1 MGASHTFRRRWLAGP
16 LTLALFS
23 PCAQGAAF
31 LPGAEADPPTGD
43 VAQVGSTATEPLRG
57 GGIQWSF
64 APWRFGGTV
73 ALDLRA
79 LRMEDGRTS
88 RQYLL
93 ISDVEMASYI
103 WQPWFV
109 QVRLGAG
116 FVAAQSGGSDAQTSS
131 DLGGTLTGRAAIVVF
146 PASRFPFELRA
157 EASDSRTGGVG
168 LGAEYRSRRVL
179 ASQGWRPATGNAQV
193 HLQVG
198 YSELLDGVSRDT
210 LSTLNATAMQQSG
223 PHLMELTYTNSDNR
237 RSDTDE
243 QTRLSSLN
251 ARHAFNPAGSLNVN
265 TIASWNEAR
274 QQGASADM
282 GSDVRQVASF
292 VSWRGANG
300 LWAGSSA
307 PQVAATARWVQT
319 RSLSSG
325 QGSGDGL
332 QAVNVSLGA
341 SQELGPTWRAS
352 LSGSA
357 SHQQSSTL
365 TVGDSAGAQA
375 SLTWAPHSTMRAGW
389 RYGPSASLTGGYFR
403 ATSQEARQTLGLQG
417 SHGVSRDHPLSESSS
432 LSLSLTQSA
441 AVLQESGTAELA
453 GAVAHGASV
462 SWQSM
467 GADGGGQTFGG
478 LSYTDSQTLGTNR
491 GHFKLLNLQI
501 NQRSQLT
508 RYSHWALNLTVQ
520 GANNSSSELDAFTG
534 QRRELGGGWQRSY
547 SGALSYEHQRALG
560 VPRLRHS
567 VLLSVNS
574 QQLEQ
579 RALGDIDA
587 PRERISESLESR
599 LDYAIGRLDTR
610 LSVRIARV
618 DGRMVAALQARAQRR
633 F

>member
-1 MGASHTFRRRWLAGP
+1 MVASHTFRRRWLAGP

-43 VAQVGSTATEPLRG
+43 VAQVVATPTEPLRG
-57 GGIQWSF
+57 SGIQWNF
-64 APWRFGGTV
+64 APWRIGGTL

-79 LRMEDGRTS
+79 LRLEDGRTT

-93 ISDVEMASYI
+93 ISDLDMASYI

-109 QVRLGAG
+109 QVRLGVG
-116 FVAAQSGGSDAQTSS
+116 FVASQSGGNDAQKSR
-131 DLGGTLTGRAAIVVF
+131 DLGTTLTGRAAIVVF

-168 LGAEYRSRRVL
+168 LGADYRSRRVM

-193 HLQVG
+193 QLQAG

-210 LSTLNATAMQQSG
+210 LSTFNATAMQQSG
-223 PHLMELTYTNSDNR
+223 PHLMELTYTHSDNR
-237 RSDTDE
+237 RDDTDE

-251 ARHAFNPAGSLNVN
+251 ARHAFNPAGNLNVS

-274 QQGASADM
+274 QQGASADV

-292 VSWRGANG
+292 VSWRGAAG
-300 LWAGSSA
+300 LWAGGGA

-375 SLTWAPHSTMRAGW
+375 SLTWAPPSTMRAGW

-417 SHGVSRDHPLSESSS
+417 SHGVSRDHPLSETSS

-441 AVLQESGTAELA
+441 AVLQESGASELA

-462 SWQSM
+462 SWQSL
-467 GADGGGQTFGG
+467 GGDGGGQTFGG
-478 LSYTDSQTLGTNR
+478 LSFTDSQTLGTNR
-491 GHFKLLNLQI
+491 GHFKLINLQI
-501 NQRSQLT
+501 NQRSQLS

-610 LSVRIARV
+610 LSLRIARV